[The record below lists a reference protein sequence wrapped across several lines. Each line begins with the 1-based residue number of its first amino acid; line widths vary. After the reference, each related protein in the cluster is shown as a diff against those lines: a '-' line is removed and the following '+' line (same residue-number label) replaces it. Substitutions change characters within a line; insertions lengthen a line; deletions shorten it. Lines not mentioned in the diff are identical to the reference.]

1 LRQLL
6 CGRLAV
12 LVGIQNHQA
21 PEIPAS
27 GLHVFECFIRRSV
40 GVAVIAPEPVY
51 DPNLANDSA
60 VSTFLALNNADLAV
74 ETIRK
79 LSLAPTWPN
88 SRLFA
93 QVILGCRQNAK
104 Y

>member
-1 LRQLL
+1 
-6 CGRLAV
+6 
-12 LVGIQNHQA
+12 
-21 PEIPAS
+21 
-27 GLHVFECFIRRSV
+27 
-40 GVAVIAPEPVY
+40 VALIAPEPVY

-88 SRLFA
+88 SRLFR